1 MLSKILSATTIG
13 IEARQIE
20 IEVDIAKGLPAIVIV
35 GLPDTAI
42 KESRDR
48 VRSAIK
54 NSGFEY
60 PSQKITVNLAPCNIK
75 KEGSCFDLP
84 IAIGILAATGQ
95 LDTSIIK
102 DLVLIGELALN
113 GRIRPVNGCLSIAMS
128 LKNTGK
134 KLVLPRENS
143 CEASMVEDATIYP
156 AETLGQVCDFLNGGP
171 VLSPTLINRTSHVTP
186 TQNYEFDFS
195 EVKGQTYA
203 KRAMEIAAAGGHN
216 IIMMGPPGSGKTMLA
231 KRLSTILPDMTI
243 EESIETTK
251 IYSVSGLMPAKTHI
265 IGVRPFRAPHH
276 TSSDASLVGGGSIPR
291 PGEVSLA
298 HNGVLFMDELP
309 EFHRNVLESLRQPL
323 EDGYVTIS
331 RINSSI
337 RFPSKFMLVCAM
349 NPCPCGFLTDPKKE
363 CHCTPPRIQKYLSK
377 ISGPLLDRIDI
388 HIEVPPVRYKELSSE
403 ASGEKSE
410 AIRERVRSAR
420 NIQLTRFSSEGAR
433 LPDRQGTASGGK
445 ECRIFSNSQMTYRLI
460 RKHCGLDE
468 SSRALLKTAITEL
481 GFSARCYDKI
491 LKVSRTIADLE
502 GKQDITPDHI
512 SEAIQYRSLDR
523 NLWM

>member
-1 MLSKILSATTIG
+1 MVSKILSAATVG

-20 IEVDIAKGLPAIVIV
+20 IEVDITKGLPAVVIV

-60 PSQKITVNLAPCNIK
+60 PSQKITINLAPCNIK
-75 KEGSCFDLP
+75 KEGPCFDLP

-95 LDTSIIK
+95 LEPDRIR
-102 DLVLIGELALN
+102 DFAFIGELALS
-113 GRIRPVNGCLSIAMS
+113 GGIRPVNGSLPIAMS
-128 LKNTGK
+128 LKNTRK
-134 KLVLPRENS
+134 KLLLPKENS
-143 CEASMVEDATIYP
+143 CEASAVEDVAIYP
-156 AETLGQVCDFLNGGP
+156 VETLRQVCDFLSGSYRLKPLCWSKNTATVP
-171 VLSPTLINRTSHVTP
+171 PIDYKL
-186 TQNYEFDFS
+186 DFS
-195 EVKGQTYA
+195 EVKGQVYA

-231 KRLSTILPDMTI
+231 KRLPTILPGMTI

-251 IYSVSGLMPAKTHI
+251 IYSVAGLMPIRTSI
-265 IGVRPFRAPHH
+265 IKVRPFRSPHH
-276 TSSDASLVGGGSIPR
+276 TSSDASLVGGGSTPR
-291 PGEVSLA
+291 PGEVSLS

-309 EFHRNVLESLRQPL
+309 EFRRNVLESLRQPL

-331 RINSSI
+331 RINGSLK
-337 RFPSKFMLVCAM
+337 FPSKFMLVCAM

-403 ASGEKSE
+403 ASGERSE
-410 AIRERVRSAR
+410 VIRERVRLAR
-420 NIQLTRFSSEGAR
+420 DIQLTRF
-433 LPDRQGTASGGK
+433 K
-445 ECRIFSNSQMTYRLI
+445 EDRIFSNSQMIYRLI
-460 RKHCGLDE
+460 RKHCGIDDA
-468 SSRALLKTAITEL
+468 SRGLLKTAITEL

-502 GKQDITPDHI
+502 GKQDIGPEHV